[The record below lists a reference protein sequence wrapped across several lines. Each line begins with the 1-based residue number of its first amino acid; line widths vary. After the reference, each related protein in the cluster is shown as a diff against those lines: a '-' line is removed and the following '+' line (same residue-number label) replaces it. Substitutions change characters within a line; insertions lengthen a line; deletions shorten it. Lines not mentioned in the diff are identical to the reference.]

1 MILIS
6 FFDNF
11 FIIYLFFNGHCFL
24 ILQKNSIL
32 FIYYMCIILFLTYT
46 MNENNKNIF
55 SLLKNYISHLSK
67 NIQIR
72 DDNDQIYL

>member
-1 MILIS
+1 
-6 FFDNF
+6 
-11 FIIYLFFNGHCFL
+11 
-24 ILQKNSIL
+24 
-32 FIYYMCIILFLTYT
+32 MCIILFLTYT